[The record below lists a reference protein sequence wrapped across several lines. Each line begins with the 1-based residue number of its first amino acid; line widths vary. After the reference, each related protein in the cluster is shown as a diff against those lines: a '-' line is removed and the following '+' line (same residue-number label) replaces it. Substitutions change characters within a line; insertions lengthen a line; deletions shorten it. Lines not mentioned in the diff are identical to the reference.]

1 MSTRIIDCH
10 LVVMHT
16 NLLGRTVLIFQILN
30 ILIEMS
36 TEASSYPTCGFVLIP
51 LANSEALWNASG
63 IEEWQTEFERCTKE
77 RVVHGLLRTG
87 VLMKLLL
94 TDDAVTLWSVG
105 WEDWRAEV
113 GEIGTL
119 VMIVGA
125 LLTPTRS

>member
-1 MSTRIIDCH
+1 
-10 LVVMHT
+10 MHT
-16 NLLGRTVLIFQILN
+16 DLLERTVLIFQILN

-51 LANSEALWNASG
+51 LANSAALWNASD
-63 IEEWQTEFERCTKE
+63 IEEWQTEFEICSKE
-77 RVVHGLLRTG
+77 RKLHGLLRTG
-87 VLMKLLL
+87 ALMKLLL
-94 TDDAVTLWSVG
+94 TDDSVVIWSVG